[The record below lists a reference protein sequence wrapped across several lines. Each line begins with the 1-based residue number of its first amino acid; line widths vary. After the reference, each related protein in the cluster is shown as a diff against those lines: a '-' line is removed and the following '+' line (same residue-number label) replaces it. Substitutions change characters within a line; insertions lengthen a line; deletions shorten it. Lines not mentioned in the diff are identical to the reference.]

1 MRVVKY
7 VNMGEEGFIPDAV
20 TSLGVK
26 PLLEPCKSHAL
37 NPRYGESLMI
47 SLSLFRVPW
56 TRKLSAKPFR
66 VQREG
71 APLASGANYRAR
83 RGETESLLQ
92 HASAYVQ

>member
-47 SLSLFRVPW
+47 SLSL
-56 TRKLSAKPFR
+56 L
-66 VQREG
+66 G
-71 APLASGANYRAR
+71 AMDSQAFCQAF
-83 RGETESLLQ
+83 
-92 HASAYVQ
+92 